1 MHVVYVRVYL
11 LEEAAKPCERS
22 PIQIDEALLSLL
34 LFSAVLSSASN
45 ISGLRLLANKRSLG
59 ENPIKL
65 FVRGKV

>member
-1 MHVVYVRVYL
+1 MHVVYVHVYL

-45 ISGLRLLANKRSLG
+45 ISGLKLSLG

>member
-1 MHVVYVRVYL
+1 MKGVL
-11 LEEAAKPCERS
+11 
-22 PIQIDEALLSLL
+22 IQIDEALLSLL

-45 ISGLRLLANKRSLG
+45 ISGLRLLANKLSLG

>member
-1 MHVVYVRVYL
+1 MHVVYVHVYL

-45 ISGLRLLANKRSLG
+45 ISGLRLLANKLSLG

>member
-1 MHVVYVRVYL
+1 MHVVYVHVYL

-22 PIQIDEALLSLL
+22 LIQIDEAL

-45 ISGLRLLANKRSLG
+45 ISGLRLLANKLSLG